1 MHTKPTHTDICAY
14 HAFYSTTQGDIK
26 KEKDALFEGVFSDIV
41 DQLSVP
47 QQQAI
52 IRAKDMRRC
61 PCGSLSLPLLNITLT
76 FLQLSFVMLWFF
88 GIRSL
93 C

>member
-1 MHTKPTHTDICAY
+1 MHGNIHALTFDIGAY

-47 QQQAI
+47 QWQAI
-52 IRAKDMRRC
+52 IRAKDEKM
-61 PCGSLSLPLLNITLT
+61 SL
-76 FLQLSFVMLWFF
+76 
-88 GIRSL
+88 
-93 C
+93 